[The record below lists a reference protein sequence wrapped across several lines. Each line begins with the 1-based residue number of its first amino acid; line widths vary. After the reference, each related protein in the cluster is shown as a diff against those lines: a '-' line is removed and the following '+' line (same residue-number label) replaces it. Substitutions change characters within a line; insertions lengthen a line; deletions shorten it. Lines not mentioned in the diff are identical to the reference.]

1 MNNEPKNKNEKPS
14 SNFEETVPKGKV
26 DEGNKAVKK
35 PEDKDYQE
43 ENPDFKDPARQRERE
58 EQPVDPIKKA
68 PTKDQ

>member
-1 MNNEPKNKNEKPS
+1 MNNEPTKKNSKPS
-14 SNFEETVPKGKV
+14 SNFEEPIPKGKV

-43 ENPDFKDPARQRERE
+43 DNADFKDPAKQRERS

-68 PTKDQ
+68 PAKDQ